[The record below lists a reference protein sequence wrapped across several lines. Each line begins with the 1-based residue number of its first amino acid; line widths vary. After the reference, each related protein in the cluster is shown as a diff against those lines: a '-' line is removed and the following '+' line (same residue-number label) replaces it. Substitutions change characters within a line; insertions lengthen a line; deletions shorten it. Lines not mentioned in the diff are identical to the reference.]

1 VFEPPYIGH
10 VMKQKRAPL
19 LIRIYC
25 CLLWIGVFAGTP
37 VTGFA
42 AGQVHLLG
50 FVENIC
56 ADESYC
62 FELRVEAEYIA
73 IAGSRIT
80 VRFKQ
85 VTTIF
90 DPENYEL
97 TLEQSNI
104 IPGSHLRLL
113 LTPDSDG
120 VERNYRANYIW
131 IGD

>member
-1 VFEPPYIGH
+1 
-10 VMKQKRAPL
+10 MKQKRAPL

-25 CLLWIGVFAGTP
+25 CLLWIGVIAGAP
-37 VTGFA
+37 VTSFA
-42 AGQVHLLG
+42 SERVHLLG

-56 ADESYC
+56 ADEPYC
-62 FELRVEAEYIA
+62 FELRPEADYIA
-73 IAGSRIT
+73 LAGRRIT

-120 VERNYRANYIW
+120 VGRNYRANYIW

>member
-1 VFEPPYIGH
+1 MLKLRFY
-10 VMKQKRAPL
+10 
-19 LIRIYC
+19 Y
-25 CLLWIGVFAGTP
+25 CLLWIGVFAGIP
-37 VTGFA
+37 VTGVA

-56 ADESYC
+56 ADEPYC
-62 FELRVEAEYIA
+62 FELRVEADYVA
-73 IAGSRIT
+73 LAGSRIT

-97 TLEQSNI
+97 TLEASNI

-120 VERNYRANYIW
+120 VEHNYRANYIW

>member
-1 VFEPPYIGH
+1 MLKPRFY
-10 VMKQKRAPL
+10 
-19 LIRIYC
+19 Y

-37 VTGFA
+37 VTGVA
-42 AGQVHLLG
+42 DEQVHLLG

-62 FELRVEAEYIA
+62 FELRPEADYIVL
-73 IAGSRIT
+73 AGSRIT

-113 LTPDSDG
+113 LTPDSEG
-120 VERNYRANYIW
+120 VEQNYRAIYIW